1 MKKGRNWFFFALK
14 IFPLVAFALAVHQQG
29 SADLGQAFGA
39 FLQSFRFEFIA
50 NVLQDVFNAMSVN
63 VPTFAIDY
71 SSWLV
76 LVLLVQIMYDVV
88 TFLPEFARGAF
99 ERVVKS

>member
-1 MKKGRNWFFFALK
+1 MKKRNWFFFSIK

-29 SADLGQAFGA
+29 ATDLA
-39 FLQSFRFEFIA
+39 QSFGTFITTFRFDMIA
-50 NVLQDVFNAMSVN
+50 NVLQDVFSAMSVN

-71 SSWLV
+71 ASWLV
-76 LVLLVQIMYDVV
+76 LVLLVQIMYEVV
-88 TFLPEFARGAF
+88 VFLPEFARGAF